1 MLSGENTQSHPS
13 VLITISIINYIWI
26 YIPNVTPKEGSNGIN
41 RNNNFFL
48 PRAIQKML
56 VKRGTRLLNT
66 LWVFDYFKVKVKV
79 SNLVLDIFSS
89 SYNEDLTT
97 LFGSGKCHNAIRWLL
112 SWNSLRNSQSLGFG
126 RTNNGKNILLGSYYE
141 PGALWFL
148 HKLSHLILTTTLTCR
163 FFFIPVLQVRKQRGN
178 NLLCVTTAS
187 NWQN

>member
-26 YIPNVTPKEGSNGIN
+26 YIPKVTPKEGSNGIN
-41 RNNNFFL
+41 RNKNFFL

-97 LFGSGKCHNAIRWLL
+97 LFRSGKCHNAICWLL

-126 RTNNGKNILLGSYYE
+126 GTNNGKNVLLGSYYE
-141 PGALWFL
+141 PGVLWIL
-148 HKLSHLILTTTLTCR
+148 HKLSHLILTTTLACR
-163 FFFIPVLQVRKQRGN
+163 FFFNSHVTGEETEGN
-178 NLLCVTTAS
+178 
-187 NWQN
+187 